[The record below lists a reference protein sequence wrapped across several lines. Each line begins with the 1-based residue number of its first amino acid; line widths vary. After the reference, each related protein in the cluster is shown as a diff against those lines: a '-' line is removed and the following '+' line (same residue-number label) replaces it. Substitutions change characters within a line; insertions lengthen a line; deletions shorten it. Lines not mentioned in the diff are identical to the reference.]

1 MLAGASNKSAV
12 PAILIRIPSVPD
24 PLPRV
29 NLYASAIRF
38 RTSKWYSP
46 EVIWKAQWVRL
57 RVWAKTEKGKVM
69 NPFQSQN
76 QRYQQPGAWR
86 EPDQGWGNLTE
97 RTAAQSSLADRL
109 SFIRKV
115 YALFFVATLF
125 AVGGVL
131 LGFMFPPL
139 MMAMAQHP
147 FIMLLLMFGGVIGAQ
162 AVRHVPGVNLLA
174 LFGFTT
180 LTGIVISPLLFIISQ
195 INPAS
200 IMQAGVLTVGIFGG
214 LTAYVFISRRDFSFL
229 RGMVVTG
236 LIVVI
241 LAGILNIFIASSA
254 LGFAVAA
261 ATLLL
266 FSGFVLYDTS
276 NIIRRYP
283 TNEYVAGALSLY
295 LDAFNIFLAL
305 LRLLNA
311 GRR

>member
-1 MLAGASNKSAV
+1 
-12 PAILIRIPSVPD
+12 
-24 PLPRV
+24 
-29 NLYASAIRF
+29 
-38 RTSKWYSP
+38 
-46 EVIWKAQWVRL
+46 
-57 RVWAKTEKGKVM
+57 M

-76 QRYQQPGAWR
+76 QRFQQPGAWR
-86 EPDQGWGNLTE
+86 DPEEQDWGALTQP
-97 RTAAQSSLADRL
+97 TAAQVSLAERL
-109 SFIRKV
+109 GFIRKV
-115 YALFFVATLF
+115 YALFFIATLF

-139 MMAMAQHP
+139 MALIVSSIWIP
-147 FIMLLLMFGGVIGAQ
+147 LILLFGGVMAAQ
-162 AVRHVPGVNLLA
+162 ALRHVPGVNLLV

-180 LTGIVISPLLFIISQ
+180 LTGLVVSPVLWYFSQ

-200 IMQAGVLTVGIFGG
+200 IVQAGVLTVGIFGG
-214 LTAYVFISRRDFSFL
+214 LTAYVFISKRDFSFM
-229 RGMVVTG
+229 RGMLVTG

-241 LAGILNIFIASSA
+241 LAGILNIFVASSA
-254 LGFAVAA
+254 MGFAVSAA
-261 ATLLL
+261 ALLL

-295 LDAFNIFLAL
+295 LDAFNIFMAL